1 MNAVIVAVDQLT
13 KAVVRNNMS
22 IGESIPIINNFF
34 HLTYITNDGMA
45 FGLDFPGGSFLFNL
59 VSISLTIFL
68 GWYYWQERNSNI
80 ILRISLL
87 CILAGAIGNLID
99 RVLFGTVVDF
109 FDFMI
114 GGYHWYVF
122 NIADSSV
129 TVGMFLYILFS
140 IKYQSNTKPLINT
153 E

>member
-1 MNAVIVAVDQLT
+1 MNAVIVAIDQLT
-13 KAVVRNNMS
+13 KAVVRNNMF
-22 IGESIPIINNFF
+22 IGESKPIINNFF

-45 FGLDFPGGSFLFNL
+45 FGLDFPGGSLLFNF

-68 GWYYWQERNSNI
+68 IWYYWQERNSNI
-80 ILRISLL
+80 MLRISLL

-99 RVLFGTVVDF
+99 RILFGTVVDF
-109 FDFMI
+109 LDFMI

-129 TVGMFLYILFS
+129 TVGMCLYILFS
-140 IKYQSNTKPLINT
+140 IKYQSKVKPIINT

>member
-1 MNAVIVAVDQLT
+1 MHYLWLIIAIFVFDQVSKWCVHNYMTLYQ
-13 KAVVRNNMS
+13 
-22 IGESIPIINNFF
+22 SIPVIDNFF
-34 HLTYITNDGMA
+34 YFTYVTNDGMA

-59 VSISLTIFL
+59 VSVSLTIFL
-68 GWYYWQERNSNI
+68 AWYYWQERDNNI

-99 RVLFGTVVDF
+99 RILFGSVVDF
-109 FDFMI
+109 LDFMI

-129 TVGMFLYILFS
+129 TVGMFLYIIFS
-140 IKYQSNTKPLINT
+140 IKYQSKENL
-153 E
+153 